1 MLIDWFTVAAQLVNF
16 LILVWLLKHFLF
28 KPITN
33 AIDTREKRIAT
44 ELANADAKKAD
55 AEKERVAFEKKNQ
68 DFDQQRTA
76 LMNKATEDAKSEH
89 ARLFDEA
96 RKDADNLRAGQAAA
110 LQSDQTRLGSEITRM
125 AAEQV
130 FDIARKTLSDLAT
143 VTLEERVGEVFTRR
157 LRELNE
163 KDKES
168 LGVALKTSS
177 EAAWVRS
184 AFELPAE
191 QKAAIQNALNET
203 FSAVIRIQFQT
214 KPGAICGIELMANG
228 QKLAWS
234 IDEYLKSLDE
244 KVVALLEAQPG
255 VQPKAADKPAPKTEA
270 GGTAALKSVVQAGTQ

>member
-1 MLIDWFTVAAQLVNF
+1 
-16 LILVWLLKHFLF
+16 
-28 KPITN
+28 
-33 AIDTREKRIAT
+33 
-44 ELANADAKKAD
+44 
-55 AEKERVAFEKKNQ
+55 
-68 DFDQQRTA
+68 
-76 LMNKATEDAKSEH
+76 
-89 ARLFDEA
+89 
-96 RKDADNLRAGQAAA
+96 
-110 LQSDQTRLGSEITRM
+110 M